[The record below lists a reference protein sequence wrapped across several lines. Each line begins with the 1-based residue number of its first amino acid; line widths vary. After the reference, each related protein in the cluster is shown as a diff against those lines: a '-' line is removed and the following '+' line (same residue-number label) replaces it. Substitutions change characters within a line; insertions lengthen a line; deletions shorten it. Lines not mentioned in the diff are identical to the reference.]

1 MASLA
6 SRLTDLITAIGAD
19 IKALQNRTNDQHNA
33 NTVAQT
39 GIGNDVYLAGSN
51 VNIPQGKVKIGTKYR
66 CRFNVVKT
74 AAGTGAPV
82 ISVRVGTAASIAD
95 TARAA
100 LTFAGQTGV
109 VDEGDF
115 VIDCAFRQAG
125 ATAII
130 QANGSLIHRLV
141 TTGLN
146 VIGVYTTVQN
156 TGAAFDITGA
166 NLKIGL
172 SVNAVNPSSWTVSF
186 VGAELVNLTP

>member
-1 MASLA
+1 LASLA

-33 NTVAQT
+33 STGAQS
-39 GIGNDVYLAGSN
+39 GISGDTYLVGSS
-51 VNIPQGKVKIGTKYR
+51 VTIPQGKVKVGTKYR

-82 ISVRVGTAASIAD
+82 ISVRVGTAASVAD

-100 LTFAGQTGV
+100 LTFAAQTGV
-109 VDEGDF
+109 IDEGDF

-125 ATAII
+125 ATALI

-146 VIGVYTTVQN
+146 TVGVYTSIQN
-156 TGAAFDITGA
+156 TGAAFDVTGA
-166 NLKIGL
+166 NLKMGL
-172 SVNAVNPSSWTVSF
+172 SVNAPNPSSWTVNF